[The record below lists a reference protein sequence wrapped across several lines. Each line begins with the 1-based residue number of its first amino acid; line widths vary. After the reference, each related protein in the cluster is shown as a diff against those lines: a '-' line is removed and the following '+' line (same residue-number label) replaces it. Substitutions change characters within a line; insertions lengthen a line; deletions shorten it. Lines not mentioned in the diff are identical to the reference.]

1 MKKILLTLVIFSFV
15 LAVSTNA
22 QALIIPGLYNTG
34 VNDSGVELSIG
45 SVDNHYALV
54 VPPTG
59 SSAPAYAINNHPAW
73 AVAPAGSEWIGPLN
87 GNSVGTDGVYFYTTT
102 FDLTGLDYTTASI
115 SGKWAAGNDV
125 NLFLNDI
132 DTGLGVVGFATL
144 TSFNLTSGFQ
154 AGVNTLKY
162 RVDNYYNSGH
172 ANPTSFLI
180 SGLSGTADANAVP
193 EPASMLL
200 LGSGLVGAV
209 LRRRRK

>member
-115 SGKWAAGNDV
+115 SGKWAADNDV

-172 ANPTSFLI
+172 ANPTSLLI

-200 LGSGLVGAV
+200 LGSGLVGAF
-209 LRRRRK
+209 LRRRR

>member
-54 VPPTG
+54 IPPTG

-115 SGKWAAGNDV
+115 SGKWAADNDV

-172 ANPTSFLI
+172 ANPTSLLI

-200 LGSGLVGAV
+200 FGTGLVGAV